1 MLRRPSPR
9 VIGGLAGATT
19 DTYTAYTGTNEGQ
32 VTTMVSTTTLTSSE
46 QRHATARSRAHSR
59 IARTTERRTARRNKY
74 APQPFN
80 ADALMRE
87 LHRVQKVFRAEGE
100 LN

>member
-1 MLRRPSPR
+1 MLRRQSPR

-19 DTYTAYTGTNEGQ
+19 DTYTAHTGTNEGQ

-46 QRHATARSRAHSR
+46 QRHATARSRQS
-59 IARTTERRTARRNKY
+59 ARAERTAARRKARRVKY

-80 ADALMRE
+80 A
-87 LHRVQKVFRAEGE
+87 VQLLADLNAERTAQ
-100 LN
+100 

>member
-1 MLRRPSPR
+1 MLRRQSPR

-46 QRHATARSRAHSR
+46 QRHATARSRQSAR
-59 IARTTERRTARRNKY
+59 TARTTERRSARRAKY
-74 APQPFN
+74 AAQPFN
-80 ADALMRE
+80 AQQLLADLN
-87 LHRVQKVFRAEGE
+87 AERTAQ
-100 LN
+100 